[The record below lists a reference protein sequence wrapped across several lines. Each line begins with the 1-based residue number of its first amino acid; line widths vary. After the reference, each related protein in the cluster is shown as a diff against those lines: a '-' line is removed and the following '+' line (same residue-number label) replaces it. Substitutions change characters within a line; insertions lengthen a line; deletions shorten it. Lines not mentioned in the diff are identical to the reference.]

1 MYKTILLPLAHAP
14 GHHPKREFAAA
25 RAVAAPGAH
34 VILLHVLGPVP
45 EFSTAHLPESAQA
58 ALPDVIADDLTR
70 QAEALMDAEVQV
82 LRGDPAQEILNLVA
96 ARGVDCIVMA
106 PHRSDDSRLGST
118 TDRVIRDAPC
128 TVHLVR

>member
-14 GHHPKREFAAA
+14 GHHPTREFAAA
-25 RAVAAPGAH
+25 RAIAAPGAH

-58 ALPDVIADDLTR
+58 ALPEVIEGDLAR
-70 QAEALMDAEVQV
+70 QAEGLLDAEVAV
-82 LRGDPAQEILNLVA
+82 LRGDPAQEILSLVA